1 MLLNTTPIVIVGEC
15 SYLYRHKARLV
26 EGELEVPLMQVISGH
41 TTTQNT
47 ILLSGVHSCSNI

>member
-47 ILLSGVHSCSNI
+47 I